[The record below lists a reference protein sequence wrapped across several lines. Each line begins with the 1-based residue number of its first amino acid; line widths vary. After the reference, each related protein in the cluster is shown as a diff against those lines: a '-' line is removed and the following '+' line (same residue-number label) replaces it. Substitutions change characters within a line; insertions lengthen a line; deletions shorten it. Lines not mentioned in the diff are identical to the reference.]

1 MMFGYRT
8 MFEQELALYFLFR
21 SILAIILIIISFFAS
36 KKWAI
41 IIDFMPAVL
50 LAYTALNNLVIIYSG
65 QMDAE
70 EESYHALV
78 SHFTLNIYFSYY
90 VLRLNS
96 NYFIS

>member
-1 MMFGYRT
+1 
-8 MFEQELALYFLFR
+8 MFEQDLVALYFLGR
-21 SILAIILIIISFFAS
+21 NIVALILIIIVFFS
-36 KKWAI
+36 TKKWAI

-70 EESYHALV
+70 EESFHAIV

-90 VLRLNS
+90 ILRLNS